1 MHKIVING
9 LCLCGSNCLPIVFV
23 IYTSKCHCLIRS
35 TAAVKLKITNEL
47 I

>member
-1 MHKIVING
+1 MDCVYVA
-9 LCLCGSNCLPIVFV
+9 LIVFLLFLF